1 VVVYR
6 LLTVGSVEIDM
17 MKKQLSKKKLE
28 RLTIHGGDFRKAG
41 HRGTGVERKSI
52 SLEDLRRLLEDDV
65 KVDRKEREKDKKQ
78 LQHTDK
84 ENTENSQEEENDAN
98 NEDTKAK
105 LTKDISDGELE
116 VILDRFHMFSGAQSS
131 HSNHKEPRGSLSLSS
146 PSKSDKK
153 KSPNKNKKNKKETNE
168 EEEKKA
174 QPFPLEGDMYDFVN
188 MGIDDVL
195 QNLD

>member
-78 LQHTDK
+78 HNTDK
-84 ENTENSQEEENDAN
+84 ENTENSQEEENDSN

-105 LTKDISDGELE
+105 LTKDISDSELE

-131 HSNHKEPRGSLSLSS
+131 HSNHKEPRSSLSLLS
-146 PSKSDKK
+146 PSKDDKK

-168 EEEKKA
+168 EEEKKTE
-174 QPFPLEGDMYDFVN
+174 PFPLEGDMYDFVN